1 MSINISQVAS
11 QMAAAFVGVLE
22 NKAPEIKNY
31 AESEA
36 QKLAQTLATIENLYT
51 AKKIDEYEAK
61 LQLDIQK
68 NATRTVF
75 LTIEG
80 LGILAVEAAI
90 NAALAIVKEIANK
103 AIGFALL

>member
-1 MSINISQVAS
+1 MSINTSQLAS
-11 QMAAAFVGVLE
+11 QMATAFVNVLQ
-22 NKAPEIKNY
+22 NKAPAIKNY
-31 AESEA
+31 ANSEA
-36 QKLAQTLATIENLYT
+36 QKFAHTLAMIEQLY
-51 AKKIDEYEAK
+51 ASKQIDEYEAK

-80 LGILAVEAAI
+80 LGILAVEATI
-90 NAALAIVKEIANK
+90 NAALAVAREVANK